1 MKIVY
6 LIRHNLTYMKP
17 LFFCLVSFILFTS
30 SCKSLKE
37 GWDNL
42 NLFPVSQDVELG
54 KKVYLEISANQ
65 TEYPELPEKGNEILY
80 QYVRNIVQKI
90 LKGEKVE
97 YANDFA
103 WKVTIIN
110 DPNTLNAFATPGGY
124 IYLYTGLIAFLD
136 SEDQLA
142 GVLGHEIAHAAK
154 RHSTKQLSKTLGV
167 QILADAALGK
177 EEMIKQVAT
186 TLLSLSF
193 SRSHETDAD
202 SMSVVYLCPTH
213 YNAAGASGFFKK
225 MENQPVPP
233 TWLSTHPNPKNR
245 IQNIDGKHK
254 RLACTGKE
262 TYQNEYQKIKNLVA
276 KITPVK
282 KETMPTL
289 PQDSIKTNPKT
300 QVPVNSG
307 DDDKRHKKLE
317 KPGGK

>member
-1 MKIVY
+1 MKY
-6 LIRHNLTYMKP
+6 FFLSLI
-17 LFFCLVSFILFTS
+17 CLLLSFS
-30 SCKSLKE
+30 SCKTLKE

-54 KKVYLEISANQ
+54 KQVYLEINSNQ
-65 TEYPELPEKGNEILY
+65 AEYPELPEQGNEVLY
-80 QYVRNIVQKI
+80 KYVRDIVQKI
-90 LKGEKVE
+90 IKAGKVE
-97 YANDFA
+97 YANDFP

-124 IYLYTGLIAFLD
+124 IYLYTGLIGFLD

-154 RHSTKQLSKTLGV
+154 RHSTKQLSKTLGI

-177 EEMIKQVAT
+177 QEMIKQVAT
-186 TLLSLSF
+186 ALLSLSF
-193 SRSHETDAD
+193 SRAHETDAD
-202 SMSVVYLCPTH
+202 SMSVVYLCPTGYH
-213 YNAAGASGFFKK
+213 AAGASGFFKK

-245 IQNIDGKHK
+245 IQNIDGKHT
-254 RLACTGKE
+254 RLGCTGKDKNE
-262 TYQNEYQKIKNLVA
+262 KEYQKIKQLVS

-282 KETMPTL
+282 KDSLPTL
-289 PQDSIKTNPKT
+289 PKDSTKTAPKTNVPT
-300 QVPVNSG
+300 QSG

-317 KPGGK
+317 KPGGM

>member
-1 MKIVY
+1 
-6 LIRHNLTYMKP
+6 MKP
-17 LFFCLVSFILFTS
+17 LFLCLASFILFTS

-65 TEYPELPEKGNEILY
+65 TEYPELPEKGNELLY

-110 DPNTLNAFATPGGY
+110 DLNTLNAFATPGGY

-193 SRSHETDAD
+193 SRAHETDAD

-245 IQNIDGKHK
+245 IQNIDGKHQ

-282 KETMPTL
+282 KETTPTL

-307 DDDKRHKKLE
+307 DEDKRHKKLE